1 MKFTLSIAFCD
12 ASHYVPLA
20 RAADEAG
27 WASIS
32 VLEGLFYYAEAAY
45 AYPVA
50 ETGAPYWQPTTPY
63 IDPFAAVAAMAAV
76 TDRVRFYT
84 NVVKLPLRHPLM
96 VAKTVTSLAALSG
109 GRFALGVGL
118 SSWPQ
123 DYQVLGEDW
132 EHRGARSAEMVEII
146 RGIARGG
153 SFSFKGRFYD
163 VPAMEIAPVPA
174 EPIPVY
180 FGGQAETVLRRAALI
195 GDGYIGTEN
204 ADCTLDDLPALLARL
219 KFYLKE
225 AGRSGAP
232 FEFKYVP
239 GSVGVDMLKRLRDLG
254 ITDAV
259 VWPWYYYPGDPNDL
273 DHKISSI
280 RRFAEEI
287 APQFSD

>member
-12 ASHYVPLA
+12 AQHYVPLA

-27 WASIS
+27 WESIS
-32 VLEGLFYYAEAAY
+32 VLEGLFYYADAAY

-63 IDPFAAVAAMAAV
+63 IDPFMAVAAMAAV
-76 TDRVRFYT
+76 TERVNFYT

-96 VAKTVTSLAALSG
+96 VAKTVTSLAALSR

-118 SSWPQ
+118 SSWRQ
-123 DYQVLGEDW
+123 DYEVLGEDW
-132 EHRGARSAEMVEII
+132 ERRGARSPEMVEII

-153 SFSFKGRFYD
+153 SFSFQGRFYE
-163 VPAMEIAPVPA
+163 VPPMEIAPVPA
-174 EPIPVY
+174 QPIPIY
-180 FGGQAETVLRRAALI
+180 FGGQADPVLRRAALI

-204 ADCTLDDLPALLARL
+204 ADCTLDDLPDLLKRL
-219 KFYLKE
+219 KFYLAE
-225 AGRSGAP
+225 AGREDTP

-239 GSVGVDMLKRLRDLG
+239 GTVGIDTLRRLADLG

-259 VWPWYYYPGDPNDL
+259 VWPWYYYPGDPDDL
-273 DHKISSI
+273 DHKIDSI
-280 RRFAEEI
+280 RRFRAEI
-287 APQFSD
+287 APLFG